1 VKYLVVDDF
10 PSGLDLRKDALTSPA
25 GTFRRLNNG
34 FVTAGGQIEKRKA
47 LTALGTLPAGNTK
60 GVAFV
65 NGALT
70 VFGTLAPG
78 SVGSLPS
85 NVSYA
90 QLSPSGGVTIDRV
103 IDVAV
108 FGTGVYVIARMS
120 DTSIRHFWNGAQLT
134 IAGLSVLATSA
145 RAHKRKM
152 YLTDGRNLRFSA
164 VNTPNDYTTTA
175 NGAGLIDVTTED
187 AGSAD
192 LVGLEQYYSTL
203 ALMGRNSIQI
213 WAMDPDPAQNSI
225 VQVLGNIGLV
235 APNAV
240 SRYGNGDV
248 LFLSD
253 TGIRSL
259 RARDSSN
266 AAVLND
272 IGSPI
277 DAAINAKRSVLTT
290 TDAERINAFVDPLTG
305 QLWFVWNNEVHVL
318 AQYPNNKVTAWSTF
332 VLPFT
337 PEYSLV
343 ANSRIVFRVGEQLFI
358 YGSVP
363 PSGSPFDPN
372 TPIGTSAAL
381 YDATPVE
388 LITPFISAQQ
398 PATRKKWAGLD
409 LSAFGTWEVYANP
422 EPRSPDAWTKIATIT
437 DPTYDDGRIPI
448 DMESTH
454 MALRFVSVGS
464 VKHTL
469 AGYVLHY
476 DDGSKD

>member
-1 VKYLVVDDF
+1 MAYLVLDDF

-47 LTALGTLPAGNTK
+47 FTALGNLPANNTK

-78 SVGSLPS
+78 SVGTLPS
-85 NVSYA
+85 HVSYA
-90 QLSPSGGVTIDRV
+90 QISPSGGVTIDRV
-103 IDVAV
+103 LDVAV
-108 FGTGVYVIARMS
+108 FGMGIYLIARMS
-120 DTSIRHFWNGAQLT
+120 DNSIRHFWNGTQLT
-134 IAGLSVLATSA
+134 ISGLTTAATSA

-164 VNTPNDYTTTA
+164 VNTPNDFTTTA
-175 NGAGLIDVTTED
+175 NGAGIIDVTTED

-203 ALMGRNSIQI
+203 ALLGRNSIQI

-272 IGSPI
+272 IGSPV
-277 DAAINAKRSVLTT
+277 DEQINAKRSVLTT
-290 TDAERINAFVDPLTG
+290 TDVERINAFVDPLTG
-305 QLWFVWNNEVHVL
+305 QLWFIWGNEVHVL
-318 AQYPNNKVTAWSTF
+318 AQYPNSKVTAWSTF
-332 VLPFT
+332 VLPFI

-381 YDATPVE
+381 YDATTVE
-388 LITPFISAQQ
+388 LVTPFISAGK
-398 PATRKKWAGLD
+398 PATNKKWQGID
-409 LSAFGTWEVYANP
+409 VSATGTWEVYVNP
-422 EPRSPDAWTKIATIT
+422 SPQFPEAWTKIATVT
-437 DPTYDDGRIPI
+437 NPTYDDGRIPI
-448 DMESTH
+448 DMDGTH
-454 MALRFVSVGS
+454 IAVRFVSIGS

-476 DDGSKD
+476 DDGSED